1 MNLNIAALRA
11 LEILDSRGIPTLEVE
26 VRLEC
31 GVTASAQVPS
41 GASTGRYEA
50 LELRDHDPARYNGK
64 GVLLACAHV
73 EHELAAA
80 VRGMPADEQAT
91 LDRRLIETDGTA
103 NKGSLG
109 ANAILGVSC
118 AAARAVAAAR
128 HQPLWQTLSAFGR
141 QPRAASLPVPMV
153 NILSGGLHAGR
164 QMEFQDFLAVAHGF
178 DSFADAL
185 RAITDIHR
193 HARLILDDRG
203 CQLHGVADEGGW
215 GPVLP
220 SNEDALQ
227 VLTQAITR
235 AGYRPLEQVSIA
247 VDAASSHFYE
257 DGRYVLRSEGRSL
270 SAAALVEL
278 YAQWAARYPIRSLE
292 DGLEQDDWAGWQL
305 LTARLGGAMQLVGD
319 DLFTTNPARVRQGIQ
334 QKAANAVLVK
344 MNQIGTLTETFEVLD
359 LASES
364 GFLAVVSARS
374 GETEDSFL
382 ADLACAS
389 GAGQIK
395 VGSVT
400 RSSRL
405 AKYNRLLALERDG
418 QLTWRASSSFP
429 F

>member
-31 GVTASAQVPS
+31 GVAASAQVPS
-41 GASTGRYEA
+41 GASTGRHEA
-50 LELRDHDPARYNGK
+50 LELRDQDPARYAGK
-64 GVLLACAHV
+64 GVRLACARV
-73 EHELAAA
+73 ERELAAA
-80 VRGMPADEQAT
+80 VRGLPADEQSA
-91 LDRRLIETDGTA
+91 LDLRLIETDGTPDKS
-103 NKGSLG
+103 NLG

-118 AAARAVAAAR
+118 AAARAVSSAR
-128 HQPLWQTLSAFGR
+128 REPLWHTLSALGR
-141 QPRAASLPVPMV
+141 QPRAASLPIPMV

-178 DSFADAL
+178 DSFAEAL

-193 HARLILDDRG
+193 QARLILDERG
-203 CQLHGVADEGGW
+203 CHLHGVADEGGW

-227 VLTQAITR
+227 VLTAAITR

-247 VDAASSHFYE
+247 IDAASSHFFG
-257 DGRYVLRSEGRSL
+257 DGRYALRSEGRSL
-270 SAAALVEL
+270 TASELVEL

-292 DGLEQDDWAGWQL
+292 DGLDQDDWAGWQL

-359 LASES
+359 LASEA
-364 GFLAVVSARS
+364 GLLAVVSARS